1 MRLESLAV
9 LELSA
14 LAKSGAVHL
23 CLSDHLSI
31 PLSPVEL
38 EPQEVHFR
46 NRCSEALR
54 LFIGRG

>member
-1 MRLESLAV
+1 M